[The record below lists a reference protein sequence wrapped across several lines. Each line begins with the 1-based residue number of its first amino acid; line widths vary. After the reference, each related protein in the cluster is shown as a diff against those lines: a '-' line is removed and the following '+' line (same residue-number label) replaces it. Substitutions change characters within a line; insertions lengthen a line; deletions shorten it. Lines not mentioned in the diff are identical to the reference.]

1 VFRARAAEKEA
12 MDAKK
17 LIAQFQRESEKHQN
31 ERVEER
37 KKFDSEQKLLE
48 GTIIDKESEV

>member
-1 VFRARAAEKEA
+1 MFRARAAEKEA

-17 LIAQFQRESEKHQN
+17 LIAQLQGESEKHQK

-37 KKFDSEQKLLE
+37 KKFEGEQKVL
-48 GTIIDKESEV
+48 